1 MKLRTACP
9 LDCPDTC
16 SLEVTVEA
24 GRIVD
29 IDAAPVDQS
38 SNPLTDG
45 WICKKVKHHAERVYS
60 PERILRPL
68 IRVGS
73 KGEGSFR
80 EASWDEAIDLVAGK
94 IRRAIDESG
103 PGSVIPYLYNSSS
116 ARIDKKRLMPH
127 LFERLGCPEVE
138 QTICASTK
146 SAAWEWTFGGMLS
159 ADPLDVVHSKLLVVW
174 GGNPGASN
182 THLLPL
188 ITEAKKSGAALV
200 VIDPRRTPVADRADV
215 HLALRPGTDVVLGYA
230 IAAWLV
236 DNDHVDRA
244 FVDQHVAGYDEFVAA
259 AREWSVER
267 AAMVCGVP
275 AADIVR
281 VAEWIATIHPAMLRT
296 GWGMERNRNGA
307 SAYLAA
313 HGVWALAGHFGVRG
327 SGILDSTSKAF
338 PNSVLVE
345 WPEHLDRPDRG
356 TINMNRVARII
367 NGDRSEWPVAPRVL
381 VIQGANPAVTSVD
394 QVGMLEALSRED
406 VFTVVHE
413 QVMTDTAVYAD
424 VVLPATSHFEIHDVI
439 GSYGSYTA
447 QENTKVI
454 ERVGESRSN
463 GEVAEALA
471 VALGFPR
478 AEFDASAE
486 AVDRLVAES
495 LCSGSVSVREPGA
508 TLQFRDTFPTFED
521 RKMKLWRTGH
531 RLPGPRF
538 VPLDDDRH
546 PLTLITPATTFTIN
560 SMFGDT
566 APPPAVVKLS
576 LADAS
581 KRGISD
587 GQLVEVSND
596 RAKVRLPADV
606 DDAMREGVCSIPK
619 GLWRRSVSGGLTA
632 NAFAPDTFSDLSDGA
647 CFNDARVEIQIGR
660 AHV

>member
-29 IDAAPVDQS
+29 IDAAPADQS

-80 EASWDEAIDLVAGK
+80 EASWDEAIDLVADK

-188 ITEAKKSGAALV
+188 ITEAKKSGAVLV

-345 WPEHLDRPDRG
+345 WPEHLDRPNRG

-521 RKMKLWRTGH
+521 RKMKLWRPGH

-581 KRGISD
+581 KRGIVD

-647 CFNDARVEIQIGR
+647 CFNDARVEIR
-660 AHV
+660 AL

>member
-29 IDAAPVDQS
+29 IDAAPADQS

-576 LADAS
+576 LADAH

-647 CFNDARVEIQIGR
+647 CFNDARVEIR
-660 AHV
+660 AL

>member
-29 IDAAPVDQS
+29 IDAAPADQS

-80 EASWDEAIDLVAGK
+80 EASWDEAIDLVADK

-188 ITEAKKSGAALV
+188 ITEAKKSGAVLV

-236 DNDHVDRA
+236 DNDHVDRT

-581 KRGISD
+581 KRGIVD

-647 CFNDARVEIQIGR
+647 CFNDARVEIR
-660 AHV
+660 AL

>member
-1 MKLRTACP
+1 MKIRTACP

-29 IDAAPVDQS
+29 IDAAPADHS

-73 KGEGSFR
+73 KGEGKFR
-80 EASWDEAIDLVAGK
+80 EASWDEAITLVAGK
-94 IRRAIDESG
+94 IRAAIEESG

-159 ADPLDVVHSKLLVVW
+159 ADPLDVVHAKLLVIW

-188 ITEAKKSGAALV
+188 ITEAKKSGAKLV
-200 VIDPRRTPVADRADV
+200 VIDPRRISVADRADI
-215 HLALRPGTDVVLGYA
+215 HLAIRPGTDVVLGYA

-236 DNDHVDRA
+236 DNGHVNSA
-244 FVDQHVAGYDEFVAA
+244 FVDEHVAGYQEFVAA
-259 AREWSVER
+259 AREWSIER
-267 AAMVCGVP
+267 AAHVCGVD
-275 AADIVR
+275 ANDIVQ
-281 VAEWIATIHPAMLRT
+281 VAQLIATIRPAMLRT

-313 HGVWALAGHFGVRG
+313 HGVWAIAGHFGVRG
-327 SGILDSTSKAF
+327 SGVLDSTSKAF

-345 WPEHLDRPDRG
+345 WPEGVERPQRG
-356 TINMNRVARII
+356 TINMNRVARVV
-367 NGDRSEWPVAPRVL
+367 NGDRNEWPVAPRVL

-394 QVGMLEALSRED
+394 QVAMLEALSREE
-406 VFTVVHE
+406 VFTVLHE

-424 VVLPATSHFEIHDVI
+424 VVLPATSHFEINDVV

-447 QENTKVI
+447 QANNKVI
-454 ERVGESRSN
+454 DRVGESKSN

-471 VALGFPR
+471 LALGFSR
-478 AEFDASAE
+478 EEFDASTE
-486 AVDRLVAES
+486 AVNQLVADS
-495 LCSGSVSVREPGA
+495 LCSGSIVVREPGA
-508 TLQFRDTFPTFED
+508 TIQFRDTFPKFGD
-521 RKMKLWRTGH
+521 QKMKLWREDH
-531 RLPGPRF
+531 HLPGPRF
-538 VPLDDDRH
+538 VPLEDERH
-546 PLTLITPATTFTIN
+546 PLTLISPATTFTIN

-566 APPPAVVKLS
+566 APPPAVVKVS
-576 LADAS
+576 IADARE
-581 KRGISD
+581 RGISD
-587 GQLVEVSND
+587 GQLVEVTNS
-596 RAKVRLPADV
+596 RATIRIPAEV
-606 DDAMREGVCSIPK
+606 DGAMRAGVCSIPK
-619 GLWRRSVSGGLTA
+619 GLWRRSVAGGLTA
-632 NAFAPDTFSDLSDGA
+632 NAFAPDTYSDLSDGA
-647 CFNDARVEIQIGR
+647 CFNDARVEIR
-660 AHV
+660 AL

>member
-29 IDAAPVDQS
+29 IDAAPADQA

-188 ITEAKKSGAALV
+188 ITEAKKSGAVLV

-356 TINMNRVARII
+356 TINMNRVARIM

-576 LADAS
+576 LADAR
-581 KRGISD
+581 KRGIVD

-647 CFNDARVEIQIGR
+647 CFNDARVEIR
-660 AHV
+660 AL

>member
-29 IDAAPVDQS
+29 IDAAPADQA

-647 CFNDARVEIQIGR
+647 CFNDARVEIR
-660 AHV
+660 AL